1 MARKKKEAQVED
13 NPGLVKD
20 KETTA
25 ILSVDNDGLKAYKLQ
40 RERLRQNNGMLDDIN
55 NIKQELIELRGILKQ
70 ISLKL

>member
-1 MARKKKEAQVED
+1 MAVTKVKN
-13 NPGLVKD
+13 NPDLVKD
-20 KETTA
+20 NNTTA

-70 ISLKL
+70 ISSKL

>member
-1 MARKKKEAQVED
+1 MSVIKVKN

-20 KETTA
+20 NKTKA
-25 ILSVDNDGLKAYKLQ
+25 ILSVDNDGLKAYKQQ
-40 RERLRQNNGMLDDIN
+40 RERIRQNNGMLDDIN

>member
-1 MARKKKEAQVED
+1 MAVIKVKD

-55 NIKQELIELRGILKQ
+55 NIKQELIELRSILKQ
-70 ISLKL
+70 ISSKL

>member
-1 MARKKKEAQVED
+1 MSVIKVNN

-20 KETTA
+20 NKTNA
-25 ILSVDNDGLKAYKLQ
+25 ILSVDNDGLKAYKQQ
-40 RERLRQNNGMLDDIN
+40 RERIRQNNGMLDDIN

>member
-1 MARKKKEAQVED
+1 MAVIKVKD

-40 RERLRQNNGMLDDIN
+40 RERLRQNNDMLDDIN

>member
-1 MARKKKEAQVED
+1 MSVIKVKD

-70 ISLKL
+70 ISSKL

>member
-1 MARKKKEAQVED
+1 MSVIKVKD
-13 NPGLVKD
+13 NPWLVRD

>member
-1 MARKKKEAQVED
+1 MSVIKVKD

-25 ILSVDNDGLKAYKLQ
+25 ILSVDNSGLKAYKLQ
-40 RERLRQNNGMLDDIN
+40 RERLRQNNDMLDDIN

>member
-1 MARKKKEAQVED
+1 MAVIKVKD

-40 RERLRQNNGMLDDIN
+40 RERIRQNNGMLDDIN

-70 ISLKL
+70 ISSKL

>member
-1 MARKKKEAQVED
+1 MAVIKVKD

>member
-1 MARKKKEAQVED
+1 MAVTKVKN

-20 KETTA
+20 TNTTA

-40 RERLRQNNGMLDDIN
+40 RERIRQNNGMLDDIN

-70 ISLKL
+70 ISSKL